1 MSSLFNR
8 IGQAGRILMSREREH
23 GLLNCPHLDYDA
35 VERLKDEIADKTVE
49 RLENKIYLK
58 IGKGIAHKLLWLL
71 GLGIVSFV
79 TWLHA
84 KGFLA

>member
-1 MSSLFNR
+1 MSGFFDRLGR
-8 IGQAGRILMSREREH
+8 AGSVLMGREKEQ
-23 GLLNCPHLDYDA
+23 GLLNCPHLDVDSI
-35 VERLKDEIADKTVE
+35 ERLKDEIAEKTVE

-79 TWLHA
+79 TWLHS
-84 KGFLA
+84 KGILV